1 MKRNIEKR
9 SVYAALS
16 IAVAVVVSCHADTCT
31 DEELRHDVLEFLT
44 TRCCGR
50 VEARRVLTNEIRF
63 DGNTNRLAGVLAEFA
78 QTNDAQIAE
87 WAMWQLKKYATSAQ
101 LPFLYSCATN
111 PVLGKTAVEAALRID
126 GVTSNSVVAVE
137 NFFAI
142 SSRDDSLET
151 TQLCLDF
158 MTQATGVAID
168 PICSSNALRVA
179 HDFSIGENCHYYC
192 FDRGQISRDDS
203 YRYSRRRLA
212 YLRQVL
218 LRGDL
223 FEFQENYVT
232 NAINELV
239 AYPEANLPD

>member
-1 MKRNIEKR
+1 ME
-9 SVYAALS
+9 SVL
-16 IAVAVVVSCHADTCT
+16 
-31 DEELRHDVLEFLT
+31 
-44 TRCCGR
+44 R
-50 VEARRVLTNEIRF
+50 VE
-63 DGNTNRLAGVLAEFA
+63 
-78 QTNDAQIAE
+78 
-87 WAMWQLKKYATSAQ
+87 
-101 LPFLYSCATN
+101 
-111 PVLGKTAVEAALRID
+111 
-126 GVTSNSVVAVE
+126 GVTSNSIVAVE

-142 SSRDDSLET
+142 SSHDDSLET
-151 TQLCLDF
+151 TELCIDF
-158 MTQATGVAID
+158 MKQATEAAID

-192 FDRGQISRDDS
+192 FDRGQIRRDDS

-239 AYPEANLPD
+239 VYPEANLPD

>member
-1 MKRNIEKR
+1 MKSNAQKAMC
-9 SVYAALS
+9 AALYMAM
-16 IAVAVVVSCHADTCT
+16 AVAVCCAATCT
-31 DEELRHDVLEFLT
+31 DEELRRDVLEFLT

-50 VEARRVLTNEIRF
+50 VEARRVLTKEIRF
-63 DGNTNRLAGVLAEFA
+63 DGDTNRLACMLAEFA
-78 QTNDAQIAE
+78 QTNDARIAE
-87 WAMWQLKKYATSAQ
+87 LAMWQLEKYATPAQ

-111 PVLGKTAVEAALRID
+111 PVLGRTAVETVLRVE
-126 GVTSNSVVAVE
+126 GVTSNSIVAVE

-142 SSRDDSLET
+142 SSHDDSLET
-151 TQLCLDF
+151 TELCIDF
-158 MTQATGVAID
+158 MKQATEAAID

-192 FDRGQISRDDS
+192 FDRGQIRSDDS

>member
-1 MKRNIEKR
+1 MSGDLQTNKI
-9 SVYAALS
+9 VS
-16 IAVAVVVSCHADTCT
+16 IA
-31 DEELRHDVLEFLT
+31 
-44 TRCCGR
+44 
-50 VEARRVLTNEIRF
+50 
-63 DGNTNRLAGVLAEFA
+63 
-78 QTNDAQIAE
+78 
-87 WAMWQLKKYATSAQ
+87 
-101 LPFLYSCATN
+101 
-111 PVLGKTAVEAALRID
+111 
-126 GVTSNSVVAVE
+126 
-137 NFFAI
+137 
-142 SSRDDSLET
+142 DDSLET

-192 FDRGQISRDDS
+192 FDRGQIRRDDS

>member
-1 MKRNIEKR
+1 MKSNAQKAMC
-9 SVYAALS
+9 AALYMAM
-16 IAVAVVVSCHADTCT
+16 AVAVCCAATCT
-31 DEELRHDVLEFLT
+31 DEELRRDVLEFLT

-50 VEARRVLTNEIRF
+50 VEARRVLTKEIRF
-63 DGNTNRLAGVLAEFA
+63 DGDTNRLACMLAEFA
-78 QTNDAQIAE
+78 QTNDARIAE
-87 WAMWQLKKYATSAQ
+87 LAMWQQGKYATSAQ

-111 PVLGKTAVEAALRID
+111 PVLGRTAVETVLRVE
-126 GVTSNSVVAVE
+126 GVTSNSIVAVE

-142 SSRDDSLET
+142 SSHDDSLET
-151 TQLCLDF
+151 TELCIDF
-158 MTQATGVAID
+158 MKQATEAAID

-179 HDFSIGENCHYYC
+179 HDFSIGENCHYYW
-192 FDRGQISRDDS
+192 FDRGQIRSDDS

>member
-1 MKRNIEKR
+1 M
-9 SVYAALS
+9 
-16 IAVAVVVSCHADTCT
+16 
-31 DEELRHDVLEFLT
+31 
-44 TRCCGR
+44 
-50 VEARRVLTNEIRF
+50 
-63 DGNTNRLAGVLAEFA
+63 LAEFA
-78 QTNDAQIAE
+78 QTNDARIAE
-87 WAMWQLKKYATSAQ
+87 LAMWQLGKYATSAQ

-111 PVLGKTAVEAALRID
+111 PVLGRTAAETVLRVE
-126 GVTSNSVVAVE
+126 GVTSNSIVAVE

-142 SSRDDSLET
+142 SSHDDSLET
-151 TQLCLDF
+151 TELCIDF
-158 MTQATGVAID
+158 MKQATEAAID

-192 FDRGQISRDDS
+192 FDRGQIRSDDS

>member
-1 MKRNIEKR
+1 MKSNAQKAMC
-9 SVYAALS
+9 AALYMAM
-16 IAVAVVVSCHADTCT
+16 AVAVCCAATCT
-31 DEELRHDVLEFLT
+31 DEELRRDVLEFLT
-44 TRCCGR
+44 TRYCGR
-50 VEARRVLTNEIRF
+50 VEARRVLTKEIRF
-63 DGNTNRLAGVLAEFA
+63 DGDTNRLACMLSEFA
-78 QTNDAQIAE
+78 QTNDARIAE
-87 WAMWQLKKYATSAQ
+87 LAMWQLGKYATSAQ

-111 PVLGKTAVEAALRID
+111 PVLGRTAVESVLRVE
-126 GVTSNSVVAVE
+126 GVTSNSIVAVE

-142 SSRDDSLET
+142 SSHDDSLET
-151 TQLCLDF
+151 TELCIDF
-158 MTQATGVAID
+158 MKQATEAAID

-192 FDRGQISRDDS
+192 FDRGQIRSDDS